1 MVEQIETLFVA
12 DPHVL
17 SDLSWTL
24 FQNPERVVSD
34 VVRRS
39 GLRNYALGS
48 ATCGASLDGPILERA
63 CPNTSLH
70 HVRINVLNPCGTNNM
85 QAGQACEHMGFQ
97 ATFD

>member
-17 SDLSWTL
+17 SETL

-48 ATCGASLDGPILERA
+48 ATSDLILGDCMAS
-63 CPNTSLH
+63 
-70 HVRINVLNPCGTNNM
+70 NPCNSSTI
-85 QAGQACEHMGFQ
+85 
-97 ATFD
+97 

>member
-48 ATCGASLDGPILERA
+48 ATSDLILGDCTAS
-63 CPNTSLH
+63 
-70 HVRINVLNPCGTNNM
+70 NPHNPSTI
-85 QAGQACEHMGFQ
+85 
-97 ATFD
+97 

>member
-48 ATCGASLDGPILERA
+48 ATSDLILGDCVAS
-63 CPNTSLH
+63 
-70 HVRINVLNPCGTNNM
+70 NPCNSSTI
-85 QAGQACEHMGFQ
+85 
-97 ATFD
+97 